1 MKPES
6 HGTKPESRS
15 MKVEQLGRRLL
26 LVQLGLT
33 GALALGWGLYAGWFD
48 ALAVVYGGAVSITLA
63 WLHKRGV
70 RKAEE
75 RALRDPKAG
84 MLILYVG
91 AVLRFLLLIAL
102 LGVGFGLL
110 KFSPHPMLAG
120 FVLAQLGF
128 LFVVRR

>member
-1 MKPES
+1 M
-6 HGTKPESRS
+6 R
-15 MKVEQLGRRLL
+15 VEQLARRLMV
-26 LVQLGLT
+26 VQLGVT
-33 GALALGWGLYAGWFD
+33 ALLAAGWGFYSGYFD
-48 ALAVVYGGAVSITLA
+48 ALGVVYGGIVSVALA

-102 LGVGFGLL
+102 LGVGLGLL
-110 KFSPHPMLAG
+110 KLSPQPMLAG

-128 LFVVRR
+128 LFVARR

>member
-1 MKPES
+1 
-6 HGTKPESRS
+6 
-15 MKVEQLGRRLL
+15 MKVELLARRLMFA
-26 LVQLGLT
+26 QLGLT
-33 GALALGWGLYAGWFD
+33 AVLAIGWGFYSGYFD
-48 ALAVVYGGAVSITLA
+48 AFAVVYGGLVSVALA

-75 RALRDPKAG
+75 KALHDPKAG

-128 LFVVRR
+128 LFVARR